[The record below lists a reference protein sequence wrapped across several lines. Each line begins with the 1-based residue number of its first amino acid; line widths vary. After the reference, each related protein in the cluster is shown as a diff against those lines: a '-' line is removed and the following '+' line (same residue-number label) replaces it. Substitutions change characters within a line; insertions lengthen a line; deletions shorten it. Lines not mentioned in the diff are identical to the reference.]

1 MRDEILR
8 IFTREDVR
16 EIGRNA
22 RETIPLSW
30 EKLIPMVLERY
41 QTVIDRYERT
51 R

>member
-1 MRDEILR
+1 MHDELVR
-8 IFTREDVR
+8 IFTEEDIR
-16 EIGRNA
+16 KIGQNA

-30 EKLIPMVLERY
+30 EKLIPMVLGRY